1 MIYADTLGLLDRCR
15 CGAIAGFETNSM
27 AGETG
32 KVRARCTECCEQ
44 TEFEECKYCA
54 SFTWNDLMRGNSN
67 AAARCGANRNRRTH
81 EHTTERE

>member
-27 AGETG
+27 AGETE

-67 AAARCGANRNRRTH
+67 PTVDPRTTGKG
-81 EHTTERE
+81 EKQ

>member
-67 AAARCGANRNRRTH
+67 AEAHREAACGRSGGA
-81 EHTTERE
+81 EC